1 MGSIAVVGVVG
12 DPKEAV
18 ERGVELVGGARIRS
32 GARVVIKPNICYA
45 RNPYGMVITDF
56 EVIGSAVALAKKA
69 TSDITIVESDNISGT
84 AEKRVVES
92 GLMKRIDEWGVKFK
106 NLSRD
111 ESEEHEVAGVRFRL
125 PKTVLEADYFIN
137 LPKIKTEGHVLVTL
151 SMKNL
156 FGVIVEGKKNRFH
169 KHLDSLLP
177 YLSKVVR
184 QDLIIVDGIVCME
197 GNGPVIGTPRRLD
210 LVVVGTNPVE
220 VDSVCSRI
228 MGVDPKEVKHI
239 VNASMMGVG
248 NVDMERIEVL
258 CTPLSDVCTTFERPY
273 RIRAMLKS
281 LKTIRNIYI

>member
-1 MGSIAVVGVVG
+1 LGSIAVVGVVG